1 MAAPLCHHMAA
12 ATGCSRRGSVS
23 NAKCK
28 WCSGFEMAT
37 QPGGVGPDVVLE
49 FGCVVEAFMVACNAS
64 GQIHTKAT
72 VTSVADME
80 KAQAALA
87 GYVVEGHL
95 RVFPSGEQGIIK
107 SVGGL
112 HKWPSP
118 PTIYN
123 IRFTPSAGKHVSWSC
138 DVAVVYLGR
147 SSKRGRTPNHRWQH
161 GTCSPCN

>member
-1 MAAPLCHHMAA
+1 MAA
-12 ATGCSRRGSVS
+12 ATGCKGSVS

-28 WCSGFEMAT
+28 WCSGFEMAIPDT
-37 QPGGVGPDVVLE
+37 QVLE
-49 FGCVVEAFMVACNAS
+49 FAADGCVVEAFMVACNAS
-64 GQIHTKAT
+64 GQINTKA
-72 VTSVADME
+72 TSVADME

-87 GYVVEGHL
+87 EYVVEEHL

-118 PTIYN
+118 PTIYD
-123 IRFTPSAGKHVSWSC
+123 IRFTRNGGRVSC
-138 DVAVVYLGR
+138 GLAVVYLGC